1 MTIKELSQQLGTR
14 LPEADDL
21 LRYIGLQQQRTAND
35 AAFGMIGAFAL
46 GTVVGGALALLF
58 APKPGHQLRQD
69 LGERL
74 DDATQRIK
82 DQSQR
87 IKDQLT
93 PTTSSSPSSSSPTS
107 SSPEVHHHA

>member
-21 LRYIGLQQQRTAND
+21 LRYVGLQQRTAND
-35 AAFGMIGAFAL
+35 AAFSMLGAFAL
-46 GTVVGGALALLF
+46 GMVVGGALALLF
-58 APKPGHQLRQD
+58 APKPGHQLRHD

-82 DQSQR
+82 DQLSPAQ
-87 IKDQLT
+87 
-93 PTTSSSPSSSSPTS
+93 SPST
-107 SSPEVHHHA
+107 PEVHH

>member
-14 LPEADDL
+14 LPEADDV
-21 LRYIGLQQQRTAND
+21 LRYVGLQQRTAND
-35 AAFGMIGAFAL
+35 AAFSMLGAFAL

-74 DDATQRIK
+74 DDATQRVK
-82 DQSQR
+82 EQTQR
-87 IKDQLT
+87 VKEQLSRTQTQTEST
-93 PTTSSSPSSSSPTS
+93 P
-107 SSPEVHHHA
+107 SSPEVQH